1 LNPDIFREVRG
12 HRTLLSAL
20 SRSVREDRVASALL
34 FHGPSGVG
42 KLTTAV
48 ALCRALLCEGAG
60 GDACGHC
67 DACRRISSTAL
78 VHPDVG
84 ILRPQPRRRKKDGD
98 TEDEGG
104 EAEADEAEDSP
115 EDRPAG
121 PLDLQ
126 DLQEEVRQ
134 NPRWQILAGATRRRL
149 GELFLSPGG
158 GRRRLL
164 LILAAERLGRVSGN
178 ILLKVLEEP
187 PGSAVIILLCESPSA
202 LLPTIRSRCQSCRF
216 PPLSREVVE
225 DFLRRQGVE
234 AGEAKLTAS
243 LAGGRIGR
251 ALLLAR
257 EAGAYRARREILS
270 RLLSEVRRERSAAV
284 SMAAAREVISEESG
298 SSEDLSI
305 LMDILRDAMLSDA
318 GCAASLLTDART
330 ESAGRA
336 AGITA
341 LEAASLL
348 VRVEKA
354 RDDLR
359 RSVNRQVAVETLFL
373 DLADPPAL
381 PPDRD

>member
-1 LNPDIFREVRG
+1 MNPDIFQEVRG

-20 SRSVREDRVASALL
+20 SRSVREHRVASALL
-34 FHGPSGVG
+34 FHGMSGVG
-42 KLTTAV
+42 KLTAAI
-48 ALCRALLCEGAG
+48 ALCRALLCEGG
-60 GDACGHC
+60 GGGACGRC
-67 DACRRISSTAL
+67 DSCRRVSATAL
-78 VHPDVG
+78 IHPDVG
-84 ILRPQPRRRKKDGD
+84 ILRPQPRSRRRDG
-98 TEDEGG
+98 ESEEEGG
-104 EAEADEAEDSP
+104 EAEGVETEESG

-149 GELFLSPGG
+149 GDLFLSPGG

-164 LILAAERLGRVSGN
+164 LVLAAERLGRVSGN

-216 PPLSREVVE
+216 PPLPREVVE
-225 DFLRRQGVE
+225 DFLRLRGVE
-234 AGEAKLTAS
+234 APEARLTAS

-257 EAGAYRARREILS
+257 EAGAYRARRGILS
-270 RLLSEVRRERSAAV
+270 GLLTEVRTSRSPAV
-284 SMAAAREVISEESG
+284 CLAAAREVISEETDA
-298 SSEDLSI
+298 SEDFSI
-305 LMDILRDAMLSDA
+305 LMDILRDAMLSGA
-318 GCAASLLTDART
+318 GCPASLLTDARA
-330 ESAGRA
+330 EGAARP

-348 VRVEKA
+348 VRVERA

-359 RSVNRQVAVETLFL
+359 RSVNRQVALETLFL
-373 DLADPPAL
+373 DLADPQAL
-381 PPDRD
+381 PPEGD